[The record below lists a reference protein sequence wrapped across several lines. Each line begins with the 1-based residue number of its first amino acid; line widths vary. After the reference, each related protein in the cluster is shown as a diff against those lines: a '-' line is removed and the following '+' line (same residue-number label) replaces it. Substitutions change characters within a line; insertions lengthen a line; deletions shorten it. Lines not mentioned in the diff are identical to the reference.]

1 MKQWFKYSGYVLGIV
16 LLLVMIFPHLFLPA
30 GVSCA
35 FALAIFTQVCTKNV
49 SGSSRILIADKA
61 SVTAVTITSNEITAI
76 TGSNAFMR
84 IDTVQ
89 DSVQWKQ
96 DGAQVG
102 LYNWKITNTIDFDVM
117 PPSKTTSVL
126 LQALLDGLPCGFLA
140 IIADSNGLCWLVGHN
155 ATDILNRPLR
165 TAKQTNDTGKGI
177 GVSGGNQITIELTN
191 DCSGLAIPFTSGIS
205 ATIIAGTEATFC
217 KWS

>member
-1 MKQWFKYSGYVLGIV
+1 MGMA
-16 LLLVMIFPHLFLPA
+16 LLCMLIFPHLFLPA
-30 GVSCA
+30 GIIGS
-35 FALAIFTQVCTKNV
+35 FALAIFTQVCAKNV
-49 SGSSRILIADKA
+49 SGASRILIADKA

-89 DSVQWKQ
+89 DSVQWKE

-102 LYNWKITNTIDFDVM
+102 LYNWKITNTINFDVM
-117 PPSKTTSVL
+117 PPSKTTSTL

-140 IIADSNGLCWLVGHN
+140 IIADSNGLCWLIGHN

-165 TAKQTNDTGKGI
+165 TAKQTHDTGKGI
-177 GVSGGNQITIELTN
+177 AVAGGNQITVELTN
-191 DCSGLAIPFTSGIS
+191 DCSGLAIPFTSAIS
-205 ATIIAGTEATFC
+205 ATIIAGTESTFC